1 MNHDKVLV
9 VDYGSQYTQ
18 LITRRIRELNVYSE
32 IFPYNLN
39 KDDIE
44 NFSPNAIILSGGPS
58 SVYDKDAYSLSQDVV
73 NAGVPILGICYGLQL
88 LVHNMGGDIV
98 SKNRGEYGLSRV
110 SFETT
115 GLFDDLKS
123 ESNVWMS
130 HGDEI
135 DSLSDNWSVIA
146 TSENNVIAGISHNSL
161 PYFGVQFHPE
171 VVHTDEGKKILSNF
185 IFNVSECSASWTSKN
200 FISRA
205 VESIRDKV
213 GDSDS
218 VVCGLSGGVD
228 SSVMATLMHKAI
240 GDRSNCIFVDHG
252 LLRKNEALEVMGS
265 LKDGL
270 NLNIT
275 KIDAETQFLDK
286 LEGVTDPEKK
296 RKIIGAE
303 FINSFTEAT
312 DKLEDIS
319 FLAQGTLYPDVI
331 ESGGSKLGPAVTI
344 KSHHNVGGLP
354 DNLQFD
360 LIEPLRDLFKDEVR
374 EVGKELGLPDFVL
387 NRHPFPGPGLAVRII
402 GEITR
407 NRIRILQ
414 EADDIFI
421 GTLKDKNEYD
431 NIWQA
436 FAVLIPVK
444 TVGVMGDS
452 RTYEN
457 LIALRAVTSKDGM
470 TADWYKM
477 PPDVLEICSNRIINE
492 IKGVNRVVYDVT
504 SKPPGTIEWE

>member
-1 MNHDKVLV
+1 MNHDKILI

-32 IFPYNLN
+32 IFPYNLS
-39 KDDIE
+39 KEDIDS
-44 NFSPNAIILSGGPS
+44 FSPKAIILSGGPS
-58 SVYDKDAYSLSQDVV
+58 SVYDKDAYSLSEDIINSGLPV
-73 NAGVPILGICYGLQL
+73 LGICYGLQL
-88 LVHNMGGDIV
+88 LVHNMGGNIV

-110 SFETT
+110 SFEPA
-115 GLFDDLKS
+115 GIFSGLKS
-123 ESNVWMS
+123 RSNVWMS

-135 DSLSDNWSVIA
+135 DSLSDNWMVLA
-146 TSENNVIAGISHNSL
+146 KSENNVVAGISHKFL

-171 VVHTDEGKKILSNF
+171 VVHTDEGNKMLSNF
-185 IFNVSECSASWTSKN
+185 IFNVSGCLASWTSKN
-200 FISRA
+200 FISRTID
-205 VESIRDKV
+205 EIKNKV
-213 GDSDS
+213 GEEKK

-228 SSVMATLMHKAI
+228 SSVMATLMHRAI
-240 GDRSNCIFVDHG
+240 GDRSKCIFVDHG
-252 LLRKNEALEVMGS
+252 LLRKNEAKEVMGT
-265 LKDGL
+265 LRDGL
-270 NLNIT
+270 NLNIR
-275 KIDAETQFLDK
+275 KIDAEEQFLEK
-286 LEGVTDPEKK
+286 LNGVKDPENK

-303 FINSFTEAT
+303 FINSFTKAT
-312 DKLEDIS
+312 KKLPDIS

-354 DNLQFD
+354 DNLEFD

-374 EVGKELGLPDFVL
+374 EVGKELGLPDFIL

-407 NRIRILQ
+407 ERIGILQ
-414 EADDIFI
+414 DADDIFI
-421 GTLKDKNEYD
+421 GTLKDNNEYD

-457 LIALRAVTSKDGM
+457 LIALRAVTSRDGM

-477 PPDVLEICSNRIINE
+477 PADILEMCSNRIINE
-492 IKGVNRVVYDVT
+492 IKGVNRVVYDIT

>member
-1 MNHDKVLV
+1 MNHDKILV

-32 IFPYNLN
+32 IFPYNLK

-44 NFSPNAIILSGGPS
+44 SFSPKAIILSGGPS
-58 SVYDKDAYSLSQDVV
+58 SVYDKDAYSLSQDIVDS
-73 NAGVPILGICYGLQL
+73 GVPVLGICYGLQL

-110 SFETT
+110 SFDAT
-115 GLFDDLKS
+115 GIFNDLQN

-135 DSLSDNWSVIA
+135 NSLSDSWTVIA
-146 TSENNVIAGISHNSL
+146 KSENDVIAGISHKSL

-171 VVHTDEGKKILSNF
+171 VAHTDEGQKILSNF
-185 IFNVSECSASWTSKN
+185 VFNVSGCSASWTSKN
-200 FISRA
+200 FISRT
-205 VESIRDKV
+205 VEDIRNKV
-213 GDSDS
+213 GDRDS

-252 LLRKNEALEVMGS
+252 LLRKNEAMEVMGS

-275 KIDAETQFLDK
+275 KIDAESQFLDK
-286 LEGVTDPEKK
+286 LEGVTDPERK

-312 DKLEDIS
+312 KKLEDIS

-354 DNLQFD
+354 DDLQFD

-414 EADDIFI
+414 DADDIFI

-477 PPDVLEICSNRIINE
+477 PADVLEICSNRIINE